1 MKQNLNH
8 SIRFMLAAILLLPAT
23 LSAQSIVSRDF
34 SYKFEQVFYVGK
46 IRCMDSRVIIR
57 SVLKMTPP
65 KGAVLGR
72 YAKQI
77 SVSTM
82 ESFLTPPILDD
93 LLLWDAML
101 AKQYITVAQAYFQS
115 GTRYCAV
122 NTGVHTDMLK
132 KSQRYY
138 KKSRD
143 IFMKN
148 GNNNAA
154 NKVDQ
159 LVSLIDSIKTNIDPV
174 AADDQ
179 FEKYY
184 DLNNSLIQ
192 TCVKL
197 GKDSDEQY
205 KCITLQ

>member
-1 MKQNLNH
+1 MKQNLNL

-23 LSAQSIVSRDF
+23 LLAQSVVSRDF
-34 SYKFEQVFYVGK
+34 SYKFEQVSYIGK

-57 SVLKMTPP
+57 SVLKITPP

-93 LLLWDAML
+93 SLLWDAML
-101 AKQYITVAQAYFQS
+101 AKQYITVAQGYFQN

-122 NTGVHTDMLK
+122 NTGSHKDMLK
-132 KSQRYY
+132 ESQRYY
-138 KKSRD
+138 KKSHGF
-143 IFMKN
+143 FMKN
-148 GNNNAA
+148 GNHIAA
-154 NKVDQ
+154 NKVDR
-159 LVSLIDSIKTNIDPV
+159 LISLIDSIKTNIDPLE
-174 AADDQ
+174 ANDQ

-197 GKDSDEQY
+197 GKDYDEQY
-205 KCITLQ
+205 KCVTLQ